1 MANLKLLAVK
11 IGDEL
16 KYDTTLKEIDRI
28 ADAIFDF
35 DCLKFPQD
43 NITSE
48 RAQLVYDWLM
58 TLNKQEISDE
68 EKISLLN
75 DFIDG
80 IAPEDHSVR
89 RFLNKKNSKKECKN
103 LIKELE
109 IAIIDI
115 KESLRLIVKAD
126 FFKGKE
132 KYLESYTL
140 IETLINKLNDECN
153 FDFIHSNP
161 HETEMSVMAD
171 MGANKITSD
180 NLDGYIDNLYGPLES
195 SIRSIKTGKHE
206 EVPKQNITHVNV
218 NGNIENF
225 ASGDIN
231 NYNITL
237 YLSAL
242 KKVIEDSS
250 NIPPEE
256 KRNLIEKI
264 KDVAKNPYVSSI
276 SSSLIIESIKA
287 LSTGFKPF

>member
-1 MANLKLLAVK
+1 MVNLKLLAVK

-28 ADAIFDF
+28 AEAIFDF
-35 DCLKFPQD
+35 EYLEFPKD

-58 TLNKQEISDE
+58 TLDKQEISDE

-75 DFIDG
+75 DFIEG

-132 KYLESYTL
+132 KYLESYIL
-140 IETLINKLNDECN
+140 IETFINRLNEECN
-153 FDFIHSNP
+153 FDLIHSNP

-180 NLDGYIDNLYGPLES
+180 NLDGYMAKLYNPLEN
-195 SIRSIKTGKHE
+195 SIRFIKTGKHE
-206 EVPKQNITHVNV
+206 ETPKHQINQNFYGNV
-218 NGNIENF
+218 GNL
-225 ASGDIN
+225 ALGDIN
-231 NYNITL
+231 TYNTSI
-237 YLSAL
+237 YLNAL
-242 KKVIEDSS
+242 IKAIEESNEIPHEDKV
-250 NIPPEE
+250 
-256 KRNLIEKI
+256 NLIDKI
-264 KDVAKNPYVSSI
+264 RGIANNQYIAGI
-276 SSSLIIESIKA
+276 SVSLILEAIKA
-287 LSTGFKPF
+287 ISTGVKPF